1 MSKWAYPELL
11 PPEGNA
17 EVGSRVFELLGK
29 IVADKINL
37 GLHKKW
43 LNNYKLGRNKH
54 WNRESTTVP
63 LITGNLLN
71 VHRQRTVNMLTD
83 NNPIFNVVQLGGKPD
98 QPIYEKLHQASM
110 CWWIEQE
117 QQDRYEESV
126 LNGETYGVCIEKSI
140 FNPELEYNLGEV
152 ETVIVDPFR
161 FGFWPL
167 KCRDIQKAE
176 AVFHYYPMGV
186 AEAKRRWPNL
196 SNLIKP
202 DSQWLSEMGEERRE
216 LVTGNNKDSIT
227 ATIAGTIKTLFTGGT
242 EKSYDAD
249 DTLVAECWAKD
260 YTRDPESKAYIYTGK
275 IRCVTVCNGG
285 KLVLSDRPNPS
296 INPKYDIKKAQ
307 NSYLY
312 DKFPFIMVNS
322 AKDTSTAWGSC
333 DFEQL
338 EQLNREFNKSV
349 SQMVFL
355 KDKAARPKIVNPK
368 SSGIPNS
375 HFTNIPSV
383 VNPKNAVE
391 AAALRYMDF
400 PNMPVDVK
408 ESVAL
413 LKEIFFLIS
422 GSFDLEQAQ
431 TPGREVIAY
440 KAIAALLEKAAT
452 MMRGKIRNYSR
463 LLRERGRMYL
473 SHLQNWYT
481 EDRWFYYEEAGESK
495 TDKINAEEVNFPV
508 KLTVVI
514 GSMLP
519 VSKVQQREEALVLFE
534 KQAIDQQDLL
544 EKLDWSNRSKLL
556 ERMKAGPLG
565 ELVMKLEA
573 MGAPDEVLELIN
585 MIAPM
590 EEEDFE
596 KAVEGGD
603 LPPIDWPNVQDKE
616 SRVAIEN
623 DLAMEKLKKERADRQ
638 LVEEKITT
646 ERVEQTIKQ
655 AGAEFDK
662 EKLRIEEKKVDAEI
676 EAIKKAP
683 LTQTSKE
690 KNVTEKGLKSNN
702 EKNLQ

>member
-1 MSKWAYPELL
+1 MNKWGYPELL
-11 PPEGNA
+11 PPVDNA
-17 EVGSRVFELLGK
+17 EVGSRVFELLNK
-29 IVADKINL
+29 IITDKINL

-43 LNNYKLGRNKH
+43 LNHYQLGRNKH
-54 WNRESTTVP
+54 WKRESTTVP
-63 LITGNLLN
+63 LITGNLLQ

-98 QPIYEKLHQASM
+98 APIYDKLHQASKY
-110 CWWIEQE
+110 WWIEQE
-117 QQDRYEESV
+117 QQERYEESV

-167 KCRDIQKAE
+167 KCKDIQKAE

-186 AEAKRRWPNL
+186 AEAKRRWPKYK
-196 SNLIKP
+196 NLIQP
-202 DSQWLSEMGEERRE
+202 DSQLLGEMGEERRE
-216 LVTGNNKDSIT
+216 LITGSNKESIT
-227 ATIAGTIKTLFTGGT
+227 ARIGGTIKTLFTGST
-242 EKSYDAD
+242 DKMYDAD
-249 DTLVAECWAKD
+249 DTLVCECWCKD
-260 YTRDPESKAYIYTGK
+260 YTRHPETNAYIYTGK
-275 IRCVTVCNGG
+275 IRCVTTCNGG
-285 KLVLSDRPNPS
+285 KLVLSDRSNPS
-296 INPKYDIKKAQ
+296 INPAYDIKKAQ
-307 NSYLY
+307 NTYLY
-312 DKFPFIMVNS
+312 DKYPFIMVVS
-322 AKDTSTAWGSC
+322 VKDTSTAWGSS

-338 EQLNREFNKSV
+338 EQLNREFNKAI
-349 SQMVFL
+349 SQLVFL

-383 VNPKNAVE
+383 VNPKNPVE

-400 PNMPVDVK
+400 PSSPIDVEK
-408 ESVAL
+408 AAAL
-413 LKEIFFLIS
+413 LKEIFFLVS
-422 GSFDLEQAQ
+422 GTFDLEQAQ

-440 KAIAALLEKAAT
+440 KAIAALLERAAT
-452 MMRGKIRNYSR
+452 MMRGKIRGYSR

-481 EDRWFYYEEAGESK
+481 EDRWFFYEEAGKSK
-495 TDKINAEEVNFPV
+495 TDKINASEVNFPV
-508 KLTVVI
+508 KLTVVN

-519 VSKVQQREEALVLFE
+519 VSKVQQREEALVLYE
-534 KQAIDQQDLL
+534 KGAIDQQDLL
-544 EKLDWSNRSKLL
+544 EKLDWSNRSDLL

-565 ELVMKLEA
+565 DLVMKLEA
-573 MGAPDEVLELIN
+573 MGAPDEILEVIN

-596 KAVEGGD
+596 KAVVGGD
-603 LPPIDWPNVQDKE
+603 IPPVDWPNVQDKE
-616 SRVAIEN
+616 SRVAVEN

-655 AGAEFDK
+655 AGVEFDR

-676 EAIKKAP
+676 VAIKREP
-683 LTQTSKE
+683 TQTAKE

-702 EKNLQ
+702 KKT